1 MAKAQGD
8 TALAAQLEAEAQK
21 ANVDLLQQKVDNVK
35 AYYNAELGL
44 LDNRGQQIQNRMD
57 LVDARGD
64 ILSTDYYDKLSNI
77 EKQRQVTLNSE
88 LQNLEGKLSGFTKGT
103 QEWYDLNNSIQ
114 ETKNAIAQSQKQV
127 YDNTT
132 AAKELRDKVYELIH
146 ALPQNLADEYSFLG
160 NLVRGENTD
169 SDTGDFTDAGLAKL
183 YAGYMG
189 FSAVSSNI
197 KTNRDRLNE
206 VESIYDDYLLGRA
219 SESETLSKAGKLG
232 YNSIKS
238 LTQGIQEIRN
248 KLQEDINN
256 GKGYLDSIRD
266 IVKDKMEAMVNY
278 VSEIIEAHKEVLNQE
293 KALYDYQRQMLEK
306 TKTISNIEKQMA
318 ALRGDDSEE
327 GRARLAKLQT
337 QLDEANQDLKD
348 TEYDKY
354 ISDQEDMLD
363 QLLKEYS
370 DLMELLQKDEDY
382 MINHG
387 FKEVNDNLIKMQE
400 ILNKIANAWSYP
412 QSNDYKDSENDV
424 KKDVEDGGISD
435 YNPDNIITKPGQK
448 EENKVTDT
456 LDEKGKDYLD
466 KLNGNSGNN
475 NNNSGGNNNG
485 GVWSGF
491 LNKSDP
497 YPDNDPD
504 AEEHH
509 KDRADTVDTGMASSG
524 SFGAGKTV
532 ADEKR
537 YVEQAQAAV
546 AAANEKARQKNL
558 NAARSFISANAQKAK
573 KKRAELSYVNQ
584 RIYDATNGK
593 VLSTENLKKLAKNT
607 LKIEYDNAAKDGKL
621 AKKLKEIRYSGFKT
635 GGIAELMPKGEDGLA
650 WVRNGEGFVS
660 PEDVKHINKLLEV
673 TPSMEQFVHA
683 YDNIPKT
690 TNVNNQVNYGDVSFN
705 FELPNVVDR
714 KDLLRTIQN
723 DRGIQSAIKILAW
736 QEPLGL
742 NKYAVN
748 TIR

>member
-1 MAKAQGD
+1 
-8 TALAAQLEAEAQK
+8 
-21 ANVDLLQQKVDNVK
+21 
-35 AYYNAELGL
+35 
-44 LDNRGQQIQNRMD
+44 
-57 LVDARGD
+57 
-64 ILSTDYYDKLSNI
+64 
-77 EKQRQVTLNSE
+77 
-88 LQNLEGKLSGFTKGT
+88 
-103 QEWYDLNNSIQ
+103 
-114 ETKNAIAQSQKQV
+114 
-127 YDNTT
+127 
-132 AAKELRDKVYELIH
+132 
-146 ALPQNLADEYSFLG
+146 
-160 NLVRGENTD
+160 
-169 SDTGDFTDAGLAKL
+169 
-183 YAGYMG
+183 
-189 FSAVSSNI
+189 
-197 KTNRDRLNE
+197 
-206 VESIYDDYLLGRA
+206 
-219 SESETLSKAGKLG
+219 
-232 YNSIKS
+232 
-238 LTQGIQEIRN
+238 
-248 KLQEDINN
+248 
-256 GKGYLDSIRD
+256 
-266 IVKDKMEAMVNY
+266 MEAMVNY

-435 YNPDNIITKPGQK
+435 YNPDNIVTKPGQK
-448 EENKVTDT
+448 EENKVTGT

-466 KLNGNSGNN
+466 KLNGNSVNN

-532 ADEKR
+532 ADEKK

-584 RIYDATNGK
+584 KIYDATNGK
-593 VLSTENLKKLAKNT
+593 VLSAENLKKLAKNT
-607 LKIEYDNAAKDGKL
+607 LKIEYDNAGKDGKL

-673 TPSMEQFVHA
+673 TPSMEQFIHA

-690 TNVNNQVNYGDVSFN
+690 TNVNNQANYGDVSFN

-723 DRGIQSAIKILAW
+723 DRSIQHAIETIAW
-736 QEPLGL
+736 TKPLGL

-748 TIR
+748 MIIPNGL